1 MSVVPTSPPIKST
14 NNDLLSS
21 EPTIKSPSLLD
32 PVNSSCPFDQLSADK
47 SSVNSSSSTGFIHPS
62 DSSDLSYNYPRHC
75 YLTAAAK
82 VNNIPGIVLLDTGS
96 GVTIISSNHWRIIG
110 TNSPITS
117 YDGPEIQGPEGS
129 SIGPEGR
136 VFVQITLAGITIRH
150 PAVLAKNF
158 DHLILLGN
166 DYMKSIGLVLDL
178 QDNKMWLR
186 TDPDRQYSISSDLTQ
201 AGRIDVP
208 VMSTE
213 HRVIAP
219 YHI

>member
-1 MSVVPTSPPIKST
+1 
-14 NNDLLSS
+14 
-21 EPTIKSPSLLD
+21 
-32 PVNSSCPFDQLSADK
+32 
-47 SSVNSSSSTGFIHPS
+47 
-62 DSSDLSYNYPRHC
+62 
-75 YLTAAAK
+75 
-82 VNNIPGIVLLDTGS
+82 
-96 GVTIISSNHWRIIG
+96 RIIG
-110 TNSPITS
+110 TNSPITP

-136 VFVQITLAGITIRH
+136 VFVQITLAGIAIRH

-166 DYMKSIGLVLDL
+166 DYMKSSGLVLDL

-208 VMSTE
+208 VMST
-213 HRVIAP
+213 
-219 YHI
+219 